1 MTTPTQLP
9 AQSPSIGDAAQSM
22 KETAT
27 DEGRAVVDT
36 ARSETQRL
44 ASQARTEARKQG
56 DEQAR
61 RLGAQLRDVG
71 TQLDGVR
78 RGEAPS
84 GAVATVVDEVAS
96 RANQWAD
103 RLDTD
108 GIGGVASDVKQ
119 FARQRP
125 AIFLLGAFG
134 LGVVAGRT
142 LRNADTHALM
152 QAAKPSEGA
161 DLEMSPSYGQSAGG
175 SPEPERYPR

>member
-1 MTTPTQLP
+1 
-9 AQSPSIGDAAQSM
+9 
-22 KETAT
+22 
-27 DEGRAVVDT
+27 
-36 ARSETQRL
+36 
-44 ASQARTEARKQG
+44 
-56 DEQAR
+56 
-61 RLGAQLRDVG
+61 LRDVG
-71 TQLDGVR
+71 EQLDGVR

-84 GAVATVVDEVAS
+84 GAVATVIDEVAS

-103 RLDTD
+103 HLDSGGID
-108 GIGGVASDVKQ
+108 GVVSDVKQ

-134 LGVVAGRT
+134 FGVVAGRT

>member
-36 ARSETQRL
+36 ARAETQRL

-152 QAAKPSEGA
+152 QAAKPSDGA

-175 SPEPERYPR
+175 TPESERYPR